1 MQINVNNWKSATIPK
16 YQLALNLQELSSK
29 YPPHWKSILAM
40 IPSQDRIV
48 DIGCGV
54 GSIAGLL
61 EKEGLNNSY
70 LGIDFSENMVR
81 CASEHWKN
89 REFKVG
95 DVMHLDDIRENDIL
109 LCNGLLDIM
118 PNGVESLNKILSY
131 RAKYVLLSRINIGVA
146 EQHGTYK
153 TYGTIVP
160 KYTYSRNT
168 FYNIINESKYL
179 IEKVDNSTGTYLLSD
194 FRGNNLRQNTNATQ
208 DS

>member
-1 MQINVNNWKSATIPK
+1 MQINVNNWKSAIISEQ
-16 YQLALNLQELSSK
+16 QLTLNIQELSSE

-40 IPSQDRIV
+40 IPSEDRIV

-54 GSIAGLL
+54 GAIARLL
-61 EKEGLNNSY
+61 EKEGLTNSY

-89 REFKVG
+89 HEFKVG
-95 DVMHLDDIRENDIL
+95 DVMNLDDIRENDTL

-146 EQHGTYK
+146 EQHETYNA
-153 TYGTIVP
+153 YGTIVP
-160 KYTYSRNT
+160 KYTYSKNI
-168 FYNIINESKYL
+168 FYSIINESKYL
-179 IEKVDNSTGTYLLSD
+179 IEKVDNSTGTYLLK
-194 FRGNNLRQNTNATQ
+194 RV
-208 DS
+208 